1 MGWSGEGRE
10 VCDCLFTAD
19 PNPAARGKQRQT
31 LCLVRVFES
40 FDMKPSYPLRSITTP
55 PPPPP
60 NHRPHRISSA
70 LTIIN
75 NIGDSPSSLQTAGR
89 PELFLAVLHVVLQ
102 HRSSTTRPVYTVHT
116 SYTDT
121 TMFTSQELTS
131 IFYLSPLL
139 LQIMI

>member
-55 PPPPP
+55 HPTHHQQTQPAAPHKQRAPAH
-60 NHRPHRISSA
+60 NH
-70 LTIIN
+70 
-75 NIGDSPSSLQTAGR
+75 Q
-89 PELFLAVLHVVLQ
+89 Q
-102 HRSSTTRPVYTVHT
+102 HRRLTVIVTNSRPPRAIPGRVTRCVTTPQLYNTSVVYGTYNLYRHNN
-116 SYTDT
+116 
-121 TMFTSQELTS
+121 
-131 IFYLSPLL
+131 
-139 LQIMI
+139 